1 MKKLRVGII
10 GLGGRGLGLCRLSKS
25 LEQMEITAICDNYQ
39 PFIDRT
45 VDELKE
51 QGCEPAVFTDY
62 HQLLDCGLIDAV
74 LIITSWEAHIPM
86 AIEALEKGIPCGMEV
101 CGAFDLQQCWDLV
114 HTWERTRTP
123 FMFLENCCYGR
134 DELLLLNMVKKG
146 VFGDISH
153 CDGCYAHDL
162 RREVCKGKIGH
173 HYRYKNYLHRNCENY
188 PTHEIGPL
196 AKLLKI
202 NHGNRF
208 LTLNSVSSK
217 SIGMKEYIKKRHPDD
232 EELMNAEFS
241 QGDVLTTI
249 IRCAGGETITIKLDT
264 TLPRFSTRGLEIH
277 GTKAY
282 YDQHC
287 KSFYI
292 DPEEYTGEVLDWS
305 PNWNNIEEFYE
316 KYDHPLWK
324 RSIEEGFN
332 QGHGGMDGI
341 LFKAFIDCVL
351 NGYDMPIDV
360 YDAATWM
367 AITCLSEQSII
378 KNGAPVMFPDFTRGE
393 WKETNP
399 PKNPSPY
406 HLN

>member
-1 MKKLRVGII
+1 MKELKVGII
-10 GLGGRGLGLCRLSKS
+10 GLGGRGLGLCRLSKE
-25 LEQMEITAICDNYQ
+25 LKQMKITAICDNYQ
-39 PFIDRT
+39 PFIDRAI
-45 VDELKE
+45 DELKE
-51 QGCEPAVFTDY
+51 QGVTPAVFTDY
-62 HQLLDCGLIDAV
+62 RQLLDYEEIDAV

-86 AIEALEKGIPCGMEV
+86 AIEALEKGIPCGLEV
-101 CGAFDLQQCWDLV
+101 CGAFDIQQCWDLV

-134 DELLLLNMVKKG
+134 DELLLLNMVNEG
-146 VFGDISH
+146 VFGAISH

-188 PTHEIGPL
+188 PSHEIGPL
-196 AKLLKI
+196 SKLLKI

-217 SIGMKEYIKKRHPDD
+217 SIGMHEYIKKHHTDD

-241 QGDVLTTI
+241 QGDVITTI

-305 PNWNNIEEFYE
+305 ANWNNITEFYE

-324 RSIEEGFN
+324 LSLEQGFN
-332 QGHGGMDGI
+332 YGHGGMDGI

-360 YDAATWM
+360 YDAANWM
-367 AITCLSEQSII
+367 AITALSEQSIAL
-378 KNGAPVMFPDFTRGE
+378 NGAPVPFPDFTRGE
-393 WKETNP
+393 WKNTEP

>member
-1 MKKLRVGII
+1 MKKLRIGFI
-10 GLGGRGLGLCRLSKS
+10 GLGGRGLGLSRLSEH
-25 LEQMEITAICDNYQ
+25 LEQLEITAICDTYQ
-39 PFIDRT
+39 PFIDRM

-51 QGCEPAVFTDY
+51 RDCHPTVFTDY
-62 HQLLDCGLIDAV
+62 HQLLDSGLIDAV

-86 AIEALEKGIPCGMEV
+86 AIEAMEKGIPCGLEV
-101 CGAFDLQQCWDLV
+101 CGAFDIQQCWDLV
-114 HTWERTRTP
+114 NAWERTKTP

-134 DELLLLNMVKKG
+134 DELLLLNMVNEG
-146 VFGDISH
+146 IFGEICH
-153 CDGCYAHDL
+153 CDGCYGHDL
-162 RREVCKGKIGH
+162 RREVCKGKLGH

-208 LTLNSVSSK
+208 LTLTSVSSK
-217 SIGMKEYIKKRHPDD
+217 SAGMKEYIKKNHPDD

-241 QGDVLTTI
+241 QGDVITTI

-264 TLPRFSTRGLEIH
+264 TLPRFSTRGLEVH

-287 KSFYI
+287 RSFYI

-305 PNWNNIEEFYE
+305 TNWNNIEEFYQ

-324 RSIEEGFN
+324 QSMEEGFN
-332 QGHGGMDGI
+332 HGHGGMDGI

-367 AITCLSEQSII
+367 VITALSEQSINL
-378 KNGAPVMFPDFTRGE
+378 NGAPVAFPDFTRGF
-393 WKETNP
+393 WKDTTP